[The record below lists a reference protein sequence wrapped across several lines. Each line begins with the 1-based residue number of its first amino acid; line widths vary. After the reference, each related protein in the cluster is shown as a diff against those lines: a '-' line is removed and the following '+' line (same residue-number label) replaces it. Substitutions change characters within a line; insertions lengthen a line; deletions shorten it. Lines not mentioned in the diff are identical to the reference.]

1 MIRSGIILSRGNMND
16 ALRTPRLREGE
27 DGWEFVLAWGS
38 ETATGQDIVLTQK
51 DVAELQMA
59 KSAVYAGASVLIEQY
74 GDVPF
79 SQILLAGACGN
90 YVDPRD
96 ACAID
101 LFPGCLTAKVVGVG
115 NAAGHGAC
123 LALLD
128 RNKSKEAERIA
139 RKAEYVELAAA
150 GRFQE
155 LFVSSM
161 WFTKAW
167 DFEDDF

>member
-1 MIRSGIILSRGNMND
+1 MQLFPSMEAAEITETLE
-16 ALRTPRLREGE
+16 TPRLREGE
-27 DGWEFVLAWGS
+27 DGWEFVLVWGS
-38 ETATGQDIVLTQK
+38 ETAAGQDIVLTQR
-51 DVAELQMA
+51 DIAELQMA
-59 KSAVYAGASVLIEQY
+59 KSAVYAGARVLIEQY
-74 GDVPF
+74 GNAPV

-96 ACAID
+96 ACTID

-139 RKAEYVELAAA
+139 RNAAYVELAAA
-150 GRFQE
+150 DRFQE

-161 WFTKAW
+161 WFTLAE